1 VRASLLA
8 RRLALSGDDVRARGE
23 AAQAALAEWL
33 EALAARTVALYAA
46 MRGEVPTV
54 ALHRRLAGRGVRLA
68 YPLVT
73 RGRPRLS
80 FHLVDDPARLVP
92 DRFGVPSPEP
102 GAPEVRVEALDV
114 LVVPGI
120 AFDRAGRRVGFGAGY
135 YDRTVAGLPPSR
147 LVGLAYEF
155 QLVDALPS
163 EPHDL
168 RLSAV
173 ATDAGVVVAGGAG

>member
-1 VRASLLA
+1 VRARLLA
-8 RRLALSGDDVRARGE
+8 TRLALPAHEVCRRGE
-23 AAQAALAEWL
+23 AAQTALAEWL
-33 EALAARTVALYAA
+33 EAVAPRTAALYGP
-46 MRGEVPTV
+46 MRNEVPTD
-54 ALHRRLAGRGVRLA
+54 ALHRRLAARGVRVA

-92 DRFGVPSPEP
+92 AGFGVPSPEP
-102 GAPEVRVEALDV
+102 GAPEVPVDALDV
-114 LVVPGI
+114 VVVPGI

-135 YDRTVAGLPPSR
+135 YDRTVAGLPASK
-147 LVGLAYEF
+147 LVGLAYQF
-155 QLVDALPS
+155 QLVDALPI

-173 ATDAGVVVAGGAG
+173 ATDAGVVVAGGAR